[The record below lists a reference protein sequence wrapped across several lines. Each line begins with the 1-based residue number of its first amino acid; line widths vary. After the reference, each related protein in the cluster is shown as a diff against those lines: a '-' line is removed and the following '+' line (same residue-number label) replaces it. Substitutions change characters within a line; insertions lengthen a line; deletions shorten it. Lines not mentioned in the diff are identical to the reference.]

1 MKNSKIFLISV
12 FLVMNTF
19 TEVYSQSNFH
29 FQIGTAIPL
38 SNFYSSGIAFNE
50 DDVVYGT
57 PTIGIILGAK
67 YTYLITDYG
76 LGIYADMDFIYN
88 GINKK
93 YKEEMEYYFS
103 IVGIDNYEFSK
114 FINLPLSTG
123 IYYEYIANED
133 VAIFGNLGPTVN
145 FFKITDFV
153 QSNNINQY
161 NWSSKVGFKIGAGI
175 IYKHLLSFQVEYLGL
190 GKHKATAKDTS
201 SQVLSWDEGKKINIL
216 TLSIGLNF

>member
-12 FLVMNTF
+12 FLVLNTF

-29 FQIGTAIPL
+29 FQIGTAIPI
-38 SNFYSSGIAFNE
+38 SNFYSAGIAFNE

-57 PTIGIILGAK
+57 PTIGINLGVK
-67 YTYLITDYG
+67 YTFLITDYG
-76 LGIYADMDFIYN
+76 LGIYADMNLIYN

-123 IYYEYIANED
+123 IYYEYTASED
-133 VAIFGNLGPTVN
+133 VSIFGNSGPTID

-153 QSNNINQY
+153 QSNNIYQNIYQY
-161 NWSSKVGFKIGAGI
+161 NWSSKVGFKVGAGI
-175 IYKHLLSFQVEYLGL
+175 IYKHLLAFQVEYLGL
-190 GKHKATAKDTS
+190 GTHKATAKDTS

-216 TLSIGLNF
+216 TL